1 LIEQGDFAYRQMSNG
16 GEEYFEIL
24 DPGFIE
30 AMQGLSAMYQMKV
43 RKVAPADARQLLVKA
58 QNENQSQ
65 AIMGSEAWKKRLYER
80 FEQLGFNR
88 VKSDLENAGGIR
100 DIGGPPENRELGWKW
115 LGEKQAEMTV
125 AKAAT
130 PASEI
135 TIADSRLDE
144 LRALTIPGFDLSK
157 LVRMCEEI
165 NAVYA
170 DGCYFATGMLTRA
183 VLDHV
188 PPLFGFTSFAQVAS
202 NYGGGRSFKEA
213 MQHLENS
220 CRKIGD
226 GFLHVQIRDRE
237 TLPAAQ
243 QVHFAAPLDLLLG
256 EIVRKYK

>member
-1 LIEQGDFAYRQMSNG
+1 MA
-16 GEEYFEIL
+16 
-24 DPGFIE
+24 
-30 AMQGLSAMYQMKV
+30 A
-43 RKVAPADARQLLVKA
+43 
-58 QNENQSQ
+58 
-65 AIMGSEAWKKRLYER
+65 
-80 FEQLGFNR
+80 
-88 VKSDLENAGGIR
+88 
-100 DIGGPPENRELGWKW
+100 
-115 LGEKQAEMTV
+115 

-130 PASEI
+130 PPSEI
-135 TIADSRLDE
+135 THIADSRLDE
-144 LRALTIPGFDLSK
+144 LRTLTVPGFDLSK

-202 NYGGGRSFKEA
+202 NYGGRSFKEA
-213 MQHLENS
+213 MQYLENS